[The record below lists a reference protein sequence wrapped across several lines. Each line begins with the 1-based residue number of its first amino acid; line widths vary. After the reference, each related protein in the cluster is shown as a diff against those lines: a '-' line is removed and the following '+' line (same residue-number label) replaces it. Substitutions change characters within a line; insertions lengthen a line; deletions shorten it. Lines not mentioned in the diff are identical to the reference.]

1 MYLAHERRAYILRLL
16 EARGSLRSA
25 ALARELRVTD
35 ETIRTDLVQLQAEGL
50 LRRVHGGAVYTPPA
64 HQLHAKDTV
73 RLDVQLAQLIAE
85 SIPAGSRILVT
96 DAPLIPA
103 LAACLLQ
110 RPCTFIT
117 PAPELLLQL
126 APHALPHHAECTGG
140 ALDKASG
147 LLRSSDPEATLRR
160 LQPDLALFTPPAVT
174 PHSISYPHRL
184 RADWARTAPRLGIPC
199 LIAVPSAA
207 LAENNTPHPQARFST
222 ELTPAL
228 LVTEDNLPPAFTEAL
243 PAATLRTVPYIS
255 RDSLVTDSDWEL

>member
-25 ALARELRVTD
+25 ALARELQVTD

-64 HQLHAKDTV
+64 HHLQRRDAV
-73 RLDVQLAQLIAE
+73 RLDVQLAQRIAA

-96 DAPLIPA
+96 DAPLVPA
-103 LAACLLQ
+103 LAASL
-110 RPCTFIT
+110 RETPCSFIT
-117 PAPELLLQL
+117 PSPELILKL
-126 APHALPHHAECTGG
+126 APRALPHHALCTGG
-140 ALDKASG
+140 QLDKASG
-147 LLRSSDPEATLRR
+147 LLRSPDPEAELHH
-160 LQPDLALFTPPAVT
+160 LHPDLALFTPPVVT

-184 RADWARTAPRLGIPC
+184 RRDWASIAVRTGLPC

-207 LAENNTPHPQARFST
+207 LAKSTQHPQARYST

-228 LVTEDNLPPAFTEAL
+228 LVTEDNLPITFTEAL
-243 PAATLRTVPYIS
+243 PPDRIKTVPYIS
-255 RDSLVTDSDWEL
+255 RDTLTEESEWEL